1 MRKNLI
7 IALIF
12 VLAAVLVFSCFMIV
26 KEVSR
31 REKEKDDFEK
41 LEELVSSESPEP
53 ENENPVE
60 EPEAKPASKRNLAPL
75 FEQNPDCIGWI
86 YIEGTSVDYP
96 VMHTPDEPQRYLRK
110 NFEGE
115 YAMSGVP
122 FLEGTRELS
131 DDNIVIYGHNMLN
144 GTMFSD
150 ITLYT
155 SREYFDEHP
164 VIEFETA
171 EGVKL
176 YDIFAVVMLKDID
189 IWYYFDSA
197 LNAEHFDEM
206 ISDIKSRSLYETGI
220 YPEYGKQLLTL
231 STCYGENDEDRI
243 IIIGTEK

>member
-1 MRKNLI
+1 MRKNI
-7 IALIF
+7 IF
-12 VLAAVLVFSCFMIV
+12 VLLFVLIAVLGFSSFMIV
-26 KEVSR
+26 KEVSQ

-41 LEELVSSESPEP
+41 LEELVSSESSETETEIPE
-53 ENENPVE
+53 EK
-60 EPEAKPASKRNLAPL
+60 EAKPVSKRNLAPL

-86 YIEGTSVDYP
+86 YIEGTTVDYP
-96 VMHTPDEPQRYLRK
+96 VMYTPDEPQKYLRK

-150 ITLYT
+150 ITKYAEKT
-155 SREYFDEHP
+155 YFDEHHL
-164 VIEFETA
+164 IEFETA

-176 YDIFAVVMLKDID
+176 YDIFAVVLLKDTD

-197 LNAEHFDEM
+197 INDEHFYEMVDE
-206 ISDIKSRSLYETGI
+206 IIFRSLYETGI
-220 YPEYGKQLLTL
+220 YPEYGKQILTL

>member
-1 MRKNLI
+1 MRKNI
-7 IALIF
+7 IIVLLF
-12 VLAAVLVFSCFMIV
+12 VLIAVLGFSSFMIV
-26 KEVSR
+26 KEVSQ

-41 LEELVSSESPEP
+41 LEELISSESSETETEIPE
-53 ENENPVE
+53 EEETKPV
-60 EPEAKPASKRNLAPL
+60 SKRNLAPL

-86 YIEGTSVDYP
+86 YIEGTAVDYP
-96 VMHTPDEPQRYLRK
+96 VMYTPDEPQKYLRK

-122 FLEGTRELS
+122 FLEGTREPS

-150 ITLYT
+150 ITKYAEKT
-155 SREYFDEHP
+155 YFDEHRL
-164 VIEFETA
+164 IEFETA

-176 YDIFAVVMLKDID
+176 YDIFAVVLLKDTD

-197 LNAEHFDEM
+197 INDEHFYEMVDE
-206 ISDIKSRSLYETGI
+206 IIFRSLYETGI
-220 YPEYGKQLLTL
+220 YPEYGKQILTL

>member
-41 LEELVSSESPEP
+41 LEELVSSESSETETEIPE
-53 ENENPVE
+53 E
-60 EPEAKPASKRNLAPL
+60 EEAKPVSKRNLAPL

-86 YIEGTSVDYP
+86 YIEGTAVDYP

-150 ITLYT
+150 ISLYT

-206 ISDIKSRSLYETGI
+206 ISDITSRSLYETGI
-220 YPEYGKQLLTL
+220 YPEYGKHLLTL